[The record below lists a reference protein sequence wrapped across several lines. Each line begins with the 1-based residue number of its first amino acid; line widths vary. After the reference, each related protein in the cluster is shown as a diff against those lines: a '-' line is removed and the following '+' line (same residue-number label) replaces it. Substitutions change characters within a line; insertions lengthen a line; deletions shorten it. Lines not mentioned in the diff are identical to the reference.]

1 MNKQLIRRMTGV
13 LSFVNRLIPKK
24 PKKVVFYSNM
34 GFRDNV
40 KAVYDELLRHPEMKE
55 YKIVCAVND
64 HALWEGKP
72 HPENVRFT
80 TPVKG
85 VFSFLTGKYF
95 FYSFGKYPIKPSPD
109 QMVVNVWHGSPLKK
123 IGNYESDE
131 DQNFFTT
138 VLAASDFFVPIMQ
151 KAFSCRKEQVVVCGH
166 PRNDAMFAPGDP
178 LETLGIPRYDR
189 LILWLPTF
197 RQSAFLG
204 DNDTAAKS
212 GTGLPILESKEEME
226 KVNAALKEKNALMLV
241 KIHPAQDLSLI
252 DTTGY
257 SNLRVLTN
265 DEMQRCGCDLY
276 ELLGVS
282 DGLITDYSSVYF
294 DYLLLDRPIGF
305 TVDDIEEYRKGRGFV
320 VDDPYP
326 LMPGIFIN
334 TSDEFLTFIENLLA
348 GKDEYAEKRCKVNSL
363 VNKYPGG
370 KDAERCLRL
379 AGILSGSQF

>member
-1 MNKQLIRRMTGV
+1 MTGF
-13 LSFVNRLIPKK
+13 LSFINRLLLKDEKK
-24 PKKVVFYSNM
+24 IVFYSNM

-40 KAVYDELLRHPEMKE
+40 KAVYDELLSHPEAGK

-64 HALWEGKP
+64 YEYWNSQA
-72 HPENVRFT
+72 HPENVRFI

-95 FYSFGKYPIKPSPD
+95 FYSFGKYPIKPSGK

-131 DQNFFTT
+131 DQNFFTL
-138 VLAASDFFVPIMQ
+138 VLAASDFFAPIMQ
-151 KAFSCRKEQVVVCGH
+151 KAFSCRREQVAVCGH
-166 PRNDAMFAPGDP
+166 PRNDAMFHPGDP
-178 LETLGIPRYDR
+178 IETLEIPKNFEK

-197 RQSAFLG
+197 RQSSFLG
-204 DNDTAAKS
+204 DSDTSVKE
-212 GTGLPILESKEEME
+212 GTGLPILSSKEDME
-226 KVNAALKEKNALMLV
+226 KVNGALKEKNALMLV

-252 DTTGY
+252 DTNGY

-265 DEMQRCGCDLY
+265 DELQKKGCNLY
-276 ELLGVS
+276 SLLGVS
-282 DGLITDYSSVYF
+282 DALITDYSSVYF
-294 DYLLLDRPIGF
+294 DYLLLNRPIGF

-326 LMPGIFIN
+326 LMPGPFIN
-334 TSDEFLTFIENLLA
+334 TPREFLSFIEDLLS
-348 GKDEYAEKRCKVNSL
+348 GRDEYAAQRCKVGKL

-370 KDAERCLRL
+370 KDAERCLQI
-379 AGILSGSQF
+379 AGILRKSEYPDA